1 MSNDFQAKPDTGS
14 MFATQSK
21 KTPKSPDYF
30 GNIALN
36 MKDLTNIKTEN
47 GLVIVKLSGWK
58 KVSKSGKTYLS
69 VAVDRFVPNTQ
80 GGVRQESQAQ
90 SFPDDDSDIPF

>member
-1 MSNDFQAKPDTGS
+1 
-14 MFATQSK
+14 
-21 KTPKSPDYF
+21 
-30 GNIALN
+30 

-69 VAVDRFVPNTQ
+69 IAVDRFVPNTQ
-80 GGVRQESQAQ
+80 GIRQEAQAQ